1 MARRYSLSYLMTGI
15 AILLISAQAVGSTGY
30 DALQQ
35 PVNGRV
41 VSMNGAF
48 VAHAGDPS
56 ALFWN
61 PAGLASMEQTI
72 GELSYENHILD
83 VNGTEFSIAMPL
95 WRGGAGFGLNLW
107 NYGTF
112 DQRDNQGNVT
122 GSPTAASEFWLTG
135 GYGLSLSK
143 YTSIG
148 LNTQLFVRNYAN
160 NKSTLLFW
168 SLGWQRNFPDQQMRL
183 GITASHWGTN
193 LSTYQDHP
201 EALPKMLTAG
211 ISKKLLYLPLRL
223 YLDAQYSV
231 SDNDFRGMLGGEFT
245 ITESE
250 NLFLRLGLTTDRFDQ
265 VTHVVGADF
274 LAGGSFGF
282 GFRYQFLEFDYG
294 AQTFGGAGMVHAFT
308 LKSKF

>member
-1 MARRYSLSYLMTGI
+1 MARRYSLSVLI
-15 AILLISAQAVGSTGY
+15 AGFGLFGLSNLVLGSTGY

-35 PVNGRV
+35 PINARV
-41 VSMNGAF
+41 VSMNGAY
-48 VAHAGDPS
+48 VSHSGDPS

-61 PAGLASMEQTI
+61 PAGLAYMQQTI

-83 VNGTEFSIAMPL
+83 VDGTEVSVALPF
-95 WRGGAGFGLNLW
+95 WKGGAGFGLNFW
-107 NYGTF
+107 DYGEF
-112 DQRDNQGNVT
+112 DQRDNQGNVI
-122 GSPTAASEFWLTG
+122 GRPTTASEFWLTG
-135 GYGLSLSK
+135 GYGLALDKNTSL
-143 YTSIG
+143 G
-148 LNTQLFVRNYAN
+148 LNLQLFVRDYAN

-168 SLGWQRNFPDQQMRL
+168 SFGWQRDFPEQQLRL
-183 GITASHWGTN
+183 GVTASHWGAN
-193 LSTYQDHP
+193 LSTYQDTP
-201 EALPKMLTAG
+201 EALPKTFAAG
-211 ISKKLLYLPLRL
+211 VSKKLLYLPLRL

-250 NLFLRLGLTTDRFDQ
+250 NLFLRLGLSTDRFDQ
-265 VTHVVGADF
+265 QTHVVGADF